1 MSVLAWTARE
11 AALAPQGLVSTGAA
25 TPRLLAALARREPA
39 ELARLSAVATRSLLI
54 VLGANEL
61 LPWIDGVRYCAPE
74 PAAPQLWLPTHLA
87 PGLPMDLLQS
97 NLVAR
102 AGRSPVLLWNEPE
115 LLLPLDQ
122 AMALTPAL
130 LDWLSRECC

>member
-1 MSVLAWTARE
+1 MSVLGWTARE
-11 AALAPQGLVSTGAA
+11 AALAPSGLVATGAA
-25 TPRLLAALARREPA
+25 TSLLLASLGRREPA
-39 ELARLSAVATRSLLI
+39 ELARLSVVATRSLLV

-61 LPWIDGVRYCAPE
+61 LPWIDGVRYCAPA
-74 PAAPQLWLPTHLA
+74 PAGPQLWLPTHLA
-87 PGLPMDLLQS
+87 PGLPVDLLQA

-122 AMALTPAL
+122 AMPLTPAL
-130 LDWLSRECC
+130 LDWLSQECC

>member
-11 AALAPQGLVSTGAA
+11 AALAPSGLVCTGAA
-25 TPRLLAALARREPA
+25 TPQLLASLGRRAPA
-39 ELARLSAVATRSLLI
+39 ELARLSAVATRSLLV

-61 LPWIDGVRYCAPE
+61 LPWIDGVRYCAPA
-74 PAAPQLWLPTHLA
+74 PAAPQLWLPTHLV
-87 PGLPMDLLQS
+87 PGLPADLLQA

-115 LLLPLDQ
+115 MLLPLDQ
-122 AMALTPAL
+122 ATALTPAL
-130 LDWLSRECC
+130 LDWLSQECC